1 MGARIIRRNIVAHNL
16 FIMLIL
22 FFHFCNKIGTVK
34 HQWTFTVSRLY
45 GRIKWTLRISV
56 LICLKNTLSKWT
68 LTLSF
73 LIGRSCYT
81 YIMDMQN
88 GRSIREGYGMI
99 PCTAGP
105 AISFKCRRKR
115 IGLPPVSGISP
126 VPFHAWRMRHRKK
139 RRRIPKEM
147 RRPEAFRGT
156 LGSEDG
162 AELRQKVPGEET
174 VLDALPE

>member
-1 MGARIIRRNIVAHNL
+1 MAHFPSLWTYKMDTQNIRSHL
-16 FIMLIL
+16 
-22 FFHFCNKIGTVK
+22 
-34 HQWTFTVSRLY
+34 
-45 GRIKWTLRISV
+45 
-56 LICLKNTLSKWT
+56 LKNRLSKWT

-73 LIGRSCYT
+73 LIGRSFYT

-126 VPFHAWRMRHRKK
+126 VPFHAWRMRHRKCELSRKLRISVTIVENGPMPIFLFGMFFALRISPPEQGSAK
-139 RRRIPKEM
+139 RRGACQSRHNP
-147 RRPEAFRGT
+147 RLFFRYF
-156 LGSEDG
+156 S
-162 AELRQKVPGEET
+162 ASSRAVNRLR
-174 VLDALPE
+174 LIS